1 MYKQKKAVEARLLWY
16 KIRGGDIP
24 NFKKDEVDLFG
35 SEAKQFFEVI
45 QGTKVGKIETH
56 FNCSNPE
63 CNKNLKNRL
72 VYIKKTQILS
82 ETLQE
87 GIRTQLSSKEYN
99 CNACGGTVSEGTVN
113 LPPFLIVPE
122 EVVGSDL
129 PYNFEI
135 FGKYEVVL
143 YFLTLITVFDTMKKH
158 FHCYFRLNSRQWFK
172 YDGLNTPAVS
182 SVFFPS
188 IPNLQE
194 TIGFLVYISSG
205 YTTENNF
212 SISEE

>member
-1 MYKQKKAVEARLLWY
+1 M
-16 KIRGGDIP
+16 
-24 NFKKDEVDLFG
+24 
-35 SEAKQFFEVI
+35 
-45 QGTKVGKIETH
+45 
-56 FNCSNPE
+56 
-63 CNKNLKNRL
+63 
-72 VYIKKTQILS
+72 
-82 ETLQE
+82 
-87 GIRTQLSSKEYN
+87 
-99 CNACGGTVSEGTVN
+99 
-113 LPPFLIVPE
+113 IVPE
-122 EVVGSDL
+122 EVVGNDL

-194 TIGFLVYISSG
+194 TIGFLVYISSA
-205 YTTENNF
+205 YTTENDFN
-212 SISEE
+212 ISEEQKISMTIKKRHNEANTSQLTQLEERSNTLFSANSFFAKELFKAQQDKALEKCSTTDKSFLEVMGRGKRERNFWMNCLKRKKRKVLEIKKRKT

>member
-1 MYKQKKAVEARLLWY
+1 MKLYKKGYGLNFLRKSIIVMLVGVPGELL
-16 KIRGGDIP
+16 G
-24 NFKKDEVDLFG
+24 
-35 SEAKQFFEVI
+35 
-45 QGTKVGKIETH
+45 
-56 FNCSNPE
+56 
-63 CNKNLKNRL
+63 
-72 VYIKKTQILS
+72 
-82 ETLQE
+82 
-87 GIRTQLSSKEYN
+87 
-99 CNACGGTVSEGTVN
+99 
-113 LPPFLIVPE
+113 
-122 EVVGSDL
+122 EVVGNDL

-143 YFLTLITVFDTMKKH
+143 YFLTLITVSDTMKEH